1 MMGNENQ
8 SLMMLN
14 HYENYDKPGRVNY
27 VVVFLVLAI
36 QQSNGGSTTYTAS
49 PAGYGDEGKFVWM
62 ARISGTYEQMYI
74 NDGYMGT
81 SNGLTKWKDETSFG
95 NYSSTNGAWSWNSQG
110 ENCTINELMY
120 DAASQYVGAL
130 TQAGFSVSTSWKA
143 TLPSYFTPVE
153 IAGISTSPFQYGGL
167 VPLVAIYQ
175 VNYPAYYAAT
185 GAKGTGVTNVG

>member
-8 SLMMLN
+8 SMMMLN
-14 HYENYDKPGRVNY
+14 HYENYANPGRVNY

-36 QQSNGGSTTYTAS
+36 QQSNGGSTTYVAS

-74 NDGYMGT
+74 NDHYMGNA
-81 SNGLTKWKDETSFG
+81 SQGLTEWKDETSFG
-95 NYSSTNGAWSWNSQG
+95 NYSSNGAWQWNSQG

-120 DAASQYVGAL
+120 DAASQYVSEL
-130 TQAGFSVSTSWKA
+130 TEAGYSISTSWTA
-143 TLPSYFTPVE
+143 TMPSYFTPVE
-153 IAGISTSPFQYGGL
+153 IAGLSTSPFQYGGL

-185 GAKGTGVTNVG
+185 GKTGTGVTTG